1 MDMDKFRVCGITLEG
16 CPQVERDDLT
26 LDEAYIEM
34 NRLKSFFPDVDFY
47 IDVAPDDE
55 APMRRIN
62 TRDVADGWED
72 FFPDYE

>member
-1 MDMDKFRVCGITLEG
+1 MDKFRVCGITLEG
-16 CPQVERDDLT
+16 YPQVEHDNLSY
-26 LDEAYIEM
+26 DEAVKEM

-47 IDVAPDDE
+47 IDVAPDE

-62 TRDVADGWED
+62 TRGVADGWED

>member
-1 MDMDKFRVCGITLEG
+1 MDKFRVCGITLEG
-16 CPQVERDDLT
+16 YPQVERDNLT
-26 LDEAYIEM
+26 LNEAYVEM
-34 NRLKSFFPDVDFY
+34 YGLQKNFPDVDFY

-62 TRDVADGWED
+62 TREVADGWED

>member
-1 MDMDKFRVCGITLEG
+1 MDKFRVCGITLEG
-16 CPQVERDDLT
+16 YPQVESDNLT
-26 LDEAYIEM
+26 LDEAYVEM
-34 NRLKSFFPDVDFY
+34 NRLNSFFPDVDFY
-47 IDVAPDDE
+47 IDVSPDE